1 MSRRTSV
8 EDPEIAFLDGRSVR
22 RTRRHFRMAGQEADM
37 RVPSPG
43 TDRAALE
50 VEDLLKI
57 VLVLVVVWLVLEVIG
72 GVLDILA
79 WILGPLR
86 PLIGLVVIV
95 LIVLWLLDR
104 I

>member
-1 MSRRTSV
+1 V
-8 EDPEIAFLDGRSVR
+8 
-22 RTRRHFRMAGQEADM
+22 AGEVADM
-37 RVPSPG
+37 RLPSPDF
-43 TDRAALE
+43 DRAKLD

-72 GVLDILA
+72 EILGFVG
-79 WILGPLR
+79 WLLGPLR

-95 LIVLWLLDR
+95 LIALWLLDR